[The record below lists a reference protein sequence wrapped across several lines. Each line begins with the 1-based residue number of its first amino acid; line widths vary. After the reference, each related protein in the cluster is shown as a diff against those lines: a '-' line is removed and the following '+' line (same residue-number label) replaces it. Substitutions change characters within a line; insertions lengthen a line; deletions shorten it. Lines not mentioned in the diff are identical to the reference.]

1 MKRDILNT
9 VADRCEILFED
20 LLLNEVPEKKVMS
33 IKLRTFYVCVINTVI
48 GCQNVIDML
57 SFVTTYICLLQRYG
71 IFYFF

>member
-57 SFVTTYICLLQRYG
+57 SFVTTYICLL
-71 IFYFF
+71 